1 MPVYQGAANHPAF
14 SKCYV
19 GTQRYRKIYDGTTLV
34 WSDTLIHDG
43 FDWDGWLQGWINE
56 LCAADDL
63 GELISDGYGMI
74 VDGLGNVVGSTVAYI
89 QDGVNETGKL
99 VANAGTSLVDAY
111 CGAWGGSAPPDG
123 LIGLVNGIPI
133 IGGILAD
140 WLAGDIDIESIIGS
154 LPVIGNIAKQIG
166 LLPDSAGH
174 LLDPLNYV
182 IDELGNVVG
191 TITCGKYTNI
201 GGGIGENI
209 CYVIGVV
216 EQAARMLVPDG
227 LMSLDRQVSWV
238 RHPTVL
244 TTDDGWVETQIANVG
259 SPGFSTQVFRR
270 YANDG
275 SRARGVGMDF
285 TDSAASI
292 VRRVGGTNTL
302 VAPNLARFTEGD
314 VLRLEQAGN
323 LHVLLKNG
331 NDVGEWPDTG
341 GTAATGASNRSV
353 GMFMEGAKEF
363 LGSRR
368 FGPALNYL
376 DAG

>member
-1 MPVYQGAANHPAF
+1 MPIYQGVANHPAF

-19 GTQRYRKIYDGTTLV
+19 GTQRYRKIYDGTALV
-34 WSDTLIHDG
+34 WSDTAIHDG

-74 VDGLGNVVGSTVAYI
+74 VDGLGNVVGSTVAYV
-89 QDGVNETGKL
+89 QDGLNETGKL
-99 VANAGTSLVDAY
+99 VAQAGTSLVDAY
-111 CGAWGGSAPPDG
+111 CGAWGGTAPPDG

-133 IGGILAD
+133 IGGVFAD
-140 WLAGDIDIESIIGS
+140 WLEGAIDIESIIGN
-154 LPVIGNIAKQIG
+154 LPVIGAIAKQIG

-191 TITCGKYTNI
+191 TLTCGKYTNI
-201 GGGIGENI
+201 GGGIGEDI
-209 CYVIGVV
+209 CYVIGIV
-216 EQAARMLVPDG
+216 EQAARLLVPDG
-227 LMSLDRQVSWV
+227 LMSLDQRASRV

-244 TTDDGWVETQIANVG
+244 TTDDGWVEVQVANSG

-275 SRARGVGMDF
+275 SGARGVGIDM
-285 TDSAASI
+285 TDNAASI
-292 VRRVGGTNTL
+292 VRRVAGAEVM

-314 VLRLEQAGN
+314 TLNLTQAGN
-323 LHVLLKNG
+323 LHTLLLNG
-331 NDVGEWPDTG
+331 TDVGAWNDSG
-341 GTAATGASNRSV
+341 ATAASGPSNRSV
-353 GMFMEGAKEF
+353 GMVMEGAKEF

-368 FGPALNYL
+368 FSPALNYL

>member
-56 LCAADDL
+56 LCSAEDL
-63 GELISDGYGMI
+63 GDLISDGYGMI

-154 LPVIGNIAKQIG
+154 LKNGMPVIVEDGVAK
-166 LLPDSAGH
+166 LMDRSAFAGS
-174 LLDPLNYV
+174 V
-182 IDELGNVVG
+182 
-191 TITCGKYTNI
+191 
-201 GGGIGENI
+201 
-209 CYVIGVV
+209 
-216 EQAARMLVPDG
+216 A
-227 LMSLDRQVSWV
+227 
-238 RHPTVL
+238 
-244 TTDDGWVETQIANVG
+244 TTDRLVRTMHKLAGIPIIDAVRMMT
-259 SPGFSTQVFRR
+259 STP
-270 YANDG
+270 
-275 SRARGVGMDF
+275 ARIMNIRDKG
-285 TDSAASI
+285 
-292 VRRVGGTNTL
+292 R
-302 VAPNLARFTEGD
+302 LA
-314 VLRLEQAGN
+314 
-323 LHVLLKNG
+323 
-331 NDVGEWPDTG
+331 PDT
-341 GTAATGASNRSV
+341 AADIVLFDDDIRVSSV
-353 GMFMEGAKEF
+353 F
-363 LGSRR
+363 LGGEQK
-368 FGPALNYL
+368 FGA
-376 DAG
+376 